1 MRRCGWWGV
10 SKRER
15 RLTGWYHI
23 LPSYGAWMVALLTQ
37 TRHDIATRPPFS
49 STVGLGVILYLCSV
63 TESRLILSITA
74 SPVPHT
80 KVPTIA
86 TLQLSIMT
94 VISSS
99 SDASP
104 APPTLYRGTESMHIC
119 LTLPPLTPPEEFP
132 ECPTVTA
139 KYPAK
144 THARSVASRLPTK
157 YGLIYLEGMPLQTFE
172 DSDMSPKFRQ
182 RRGFLYMS
190 GVVDIPDCK
199 LVYTIETDCL
209 TLYIPPL
216 DPNAVLWTGMP
227 LGLEECLK
235 K

>member
-1 MRRCGWWGV
+1 M
-10 SKRER
+10 
-15 RLTGWYHI
+15 
-23 LPSYGAWMVALLTQ
+23 A
-37 TRHDIATRPPFS
+37 
-49 STVGLGVILYLCSV
+49 
-63 TESRLILSITA
+63 
-74 SPVPHT
+74 
-80 KVPTIA
+80 
-86 TLQLSIMT
+86 

-99 SDASP
+99 SEASP
-104 APPTLYRGTESMHIC
+104 APPTLYRGTESMHIR
-119 LTLPPLTPPEEFP
+119 LTLPALSPPEEFP
-132 ECPTVTA
+132 ECTTATA

-157 YGLIYLEGMPLQTFE
+157 YGLIYLEGMPSQTFE

-199 LVYTIETDCL
+199 LVYNIETDHL

-216 DPNAVLWTGMP
+216 DPNTVLWTGMP